1 MRKNPSVPF
10 ESYYLPVSDK
20 VSSNSANFF
29 LEPLLSNSSLG
40 QSQRFA
46 WTYFLVDIPA
56 GASGGSIHIRLN
68 SDTKINHEIYASY
81 GGLPFED
88 KWDYFYA
95 NSSSNSNGSMFFKL
109 YNSDEKTIS
118 FYIVYVRGGT
128 WSFGLKHLTSA
139 GNASESQSQTTM
151 SISIER
157 CPRRCSSHGTCQNV
171 VELSGLSLY
180 RYLYTVHRFLSIF
193 DPLTYGWVPICV

>member
-1 MRKNPSVPF
+1 MQTILRKNPSVPF

-20 VSSNSANFF
+20 ISSNSANFL
-29 LEPLLSNSSLG
+29 LEPLLSNSSQG
-40 QSQRFA
+40 QSQSQSQHIA
-46 WTYFLVDIPA
+46 WTYFLVDIPS
-56 GASGGSIHIRLN
+56 GAAGGSIHIRLT
-68 SDTKINHEIYASY
+68 SDTKINHELYASY

-109 YNSDEKTIS
+109 YASDEKTIS

-128 WSFGLKHLTSA
+128 WSFGIKHLTS
-139 GNASESQSQTTM
+139 SSKSQSQSQTTM

-171 VELSGLSLY
+171 VEMSGLSLY
-180 RYLYTVHRFLSIF
+180 RY
-193 DPLTYGWVPICV
+193 